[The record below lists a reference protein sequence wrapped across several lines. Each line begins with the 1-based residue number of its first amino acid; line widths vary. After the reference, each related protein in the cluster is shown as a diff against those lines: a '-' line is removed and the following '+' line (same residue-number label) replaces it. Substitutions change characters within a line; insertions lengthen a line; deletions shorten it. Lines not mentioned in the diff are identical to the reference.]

1 MRSPNDL
8 KPKSFSLNMTPL
20 IDVVFLLI
28 IFFIVSDAMIKSE
41 SSIKL
46 DLPKAQTGEKI
57 KKKETGKLVI
67 NVIDG
72 ENLFLGEHRVT
83 KEELR
88 LRLQE
93 EKIKSNVPLE
103 VRIRTN
109 RKVRYEIIEPIL
121 VLCVQTGITNVSFA
135 VIEVSGNTAHNI
147 SASLPAN

>member
-67 NVIDG
+67 NVVDG
-72 ENLFLGEHRVT
+72 NHLFLGEHRVT
-83 KEELR
+83 QEELR
-88 LRLQE
+88 MRLLE
-93 EKIKSNVPLE
+93 EKNKSKDPLE

-109 RKVRYEIIEPIL
+109 RKVPYEIIEPIL
-121 VLCVQTGITNVSFA
+121 VICVQTGISHVSFA
-135 VIEVSGNTAHNI
+135 VIEGSPQQNSGNSINQ
-147 SASLPAN
+147 